1 MATSNKVAETK
12 FALELEGASMGL
24 LKSVDGGGVF
34 AEVITITLGSDL
46 LPRKHLGPGQYE
58 EFKVQLGLSL
68 ADAMYDWIQKSWTSS
83 VQRKSGSII
92 VTDNK
97 LRAQSRRDFS
107 DALITET
114 TIPAMDATSKEPAW
128 LMLKLAAESIQS
140 SKSTGKTIG
149 TVGKE
154 KLFQSSG
161 FRLEIDGLDC
171 KRVSSI
177 ESFTVKRKVATAG
190 QGGLGGSLIDQSR
203 LEFPNLQIS
212 LAEVSADDWIEWA
225 DDFIITGNN
234 SSANEKSGT
243 LFLLSPNLKTE
254 LARVKFFNLG
264 ICRLTPETA
273 GADAIRRLRA
283 ELYCERME
291 FTRV

>member
-12 FALELEGASMGL
+12 FALELEGAGMGL
-24 LKSVDGGGVF
+24 LKSVAGGGVF

-46 LPRKHLGPGQYE
+46 LPRKHLGPAQYE
-58 EFKVQLGLSL
+58 NFKVQLGLGL
-68 ADAMYDWIQKSWTSS
+68 ADAMYDWIEKSWTSS

-128 LMLKLAAESIQS
+128 LTLKLAAESIQS

-171 KRVSSI
+171 KRVSNI

-190 QGGLGGSLIDQSR
+190 PGGSLIDQSR
-203 LEFPNLQIS
+203 LEFPNLQIT
-212 LAEVSADDWIEWA
+212 LAEAGADDWIEWA
-225 DDFIITGNN
+225 DDFIINGNN
-234 SSANEKSGT
+234 SSTNEKNGT

-254 LARVKFFNLG
+254 LARVKLFNLG
-264 ICRLTPETA
+264 ICRLTPEIT
-273 GADAIRRLRA
+273 GPTAIRRLRT